1 MTAETDLLTKGPP
14 GIQGEQG
21 PPGSDGMDA
30 NESRVAILEAEL
42 ASKDAIIGILLGNI
56 SELERKL
63 EVEITMAEFSMLL
76 IQIQNQVKWM
86 NETVDWSYMDLSN
99 VQLNGVSLV
108 DANLRFSFRSAELV
122 NSI

>member
-1 MTAETDLLTKGPP
+1 MTAETDLLDLRGPP
-14 GIQGEQG
+14 KIVAFAASL
-21 PPGSDGMDA
+21 PGSDGMDA

-63 EVEITMAEFSMLL
+63 EVTEITMAEFSMLL

-86 NETVDWSYMDLSN
+86 NETVIGRTWILAMSN
-99 VQLNGVSLV
+99 LTVLV
-108 DANLRFSFRSAELV
+108 WWMP
-122 NSI
+122 I